1 MHPGHFLL
9 PIVALALTTFSGPP
23 AQASER
29 CGEIVEL
36 ESRGEKISYSFRPHE
51 TDTPKAA
58 LVLLAGGHGFLNLDE
73 NGCARKLSGNT
84 LVRNQASLG
93 RAGFATAVVDA
104 PTDYQGK
111 DGLGGFRADP
121 DHAKDL
127 SLIISDIR
135 ERTKL
140 PIYVVGISRGTI
152 SAANAAVRLTGDRA
166 LAGTMLFSPVTSGR
180 EGAHKAWFAQTVF
193 DLPLQN
199 ITGPLAV
206 VVHRDDKCV
215 RTPPALGAKV
225 IERAVGTSGKLITV
239 DDGSDDNS
247 TKLTVKACK
256 GKEPHGFGG
265 QDKEVL
271 AIITGFVNTQN

>member
-1 MHPGHFLL
+1 MHLRFTLL
-9 PIVALALTTFSGPP
+9 TVSTLALAIINVPQTR
-23 AQASER
+23 AAEI
-29 CGEIVEL
+29 CGDLVEL
-36 ESRGEKISYSFRPHE
+36 DSRGEKISYSFRSHE
-51 TDTPKAA
+51 TDKPKAA
-58 LVLLAGGHGFLNLDE
+58 LVLLAGGHGFLKLDE
-73 NGCARKLSGNT
+73 DGCARKLSGNT

-104 PTDYQGK
+104 PTDYRGK

-127 SLIISDIR
+127 NLIISDLR
-135 ERTKL
+135 ERTML
-140 PIYVVGISRGTI
+140 PIYVVGISRGSI
-152 SAANAAVRLTGDRA
+152 SAANAAVRLTGDGA

-180 EGAHKAWFAQTVF
+180 EGAHKAWVAQTVF

-199 ITGPLAV
+199 ISGPLAV

-215 RTPPALGAKV
+215 RTPPALGAKI
-225 IERAVGTSGKLITV
+225 IERAKGTSGKLITV
-239 DDGSDDNS
+239 HDGSDDNA

-265 QDKEVL
+265 QDEEVL
-271 AIITGFVNTQN
+271 TIISNFVAAQS